1 MSVQNESSGLP
12 ECGLTEA
19 DIDLL
24 AGDTELGIEDFDAAA
39 YLKTPE
45 HIAAYLTR
53 MLDNGDDG
61 MLAAALGDVAR
72 SEGMAKVAEK
82 TGIGREA
89 LYKALRDGATPRL
102 NTVNKV
108 VQALGMRMVIV
119 NGTLLEP
126 SSDVTA
132 NS

>member
-1 MSVQNESSGLP
+1 MTEAKEGVDLP
-12 ECGLTEA
+12 DCGLTESDVA
-19 DIDLL
+19 LL
-24 AGDTELGIEDFDAAA
+24 ADDEELGLEDFDAAA

-53 MLDNGDDG
+53 MLEGGDDG
-61 MLAAALGDVAR
+61 MLASALGDVAR
-72 SEGMAKVAEK
+72 SVGMAKVAEK

-108 VQALGMRMVIV
+108 VKALGMRMVII
-119 NGTLLEP
+119 EA
-126 SSDVTA
+126 SAS
-132 NS
+132 